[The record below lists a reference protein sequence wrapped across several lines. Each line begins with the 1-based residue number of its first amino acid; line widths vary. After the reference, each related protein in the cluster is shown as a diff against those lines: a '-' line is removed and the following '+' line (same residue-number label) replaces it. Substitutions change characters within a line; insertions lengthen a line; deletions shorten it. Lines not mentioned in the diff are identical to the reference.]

1 MKTVCVFCKIQM
13 LTSGGYFSWYMFDLE
28 GYGCIYI
35 SNILGKKNSNK
46 IQQKNQNRTN
56 KQAKAQSQRQLLAED
71 ETGGCSCL
79 SRASVGSGMSW
90 RASCAQFNPGR
101 GVCRARCR
109 KPFHQRRAA
118 VTGRQLSLDP
128 PPGLQGAVSLLLS
141 LRRRTPIAGEF
152 CAIWPWTR
160 NFLIVLGKL
169 TYKLSLCTY
178 DTEWA
183 SLKYRVL
190 MCCGFTY

>member
-1 MKTVCVFCKIQM
+1 MDVSILAIFLVKKTPTKSNKRTKTVQ
-13 LTSGGYFSWYMFDLE
+13 TS
-28 GYGCIYI
+28 
-35 SNILGKKNSNK
+35 K
-46 IQQKNQNRTN
+46 QNP
-56 KQAKAQSQRQLLAED
+56 KASV
-71 ETGGCSCL
+71 SCL
-79 SRASVGSGMSW
+79 LRMKLGAVAVYLELLWDRGCHEG
-90 RASCAQFNPGR
+90 RVVHNLTHGR

-152 CAIWPWTR
+152 CAILPWTR

-178 DTEWA
+178 DTE
-183 SLKYRVL
+183 
-190 MCCGFTY
+190 